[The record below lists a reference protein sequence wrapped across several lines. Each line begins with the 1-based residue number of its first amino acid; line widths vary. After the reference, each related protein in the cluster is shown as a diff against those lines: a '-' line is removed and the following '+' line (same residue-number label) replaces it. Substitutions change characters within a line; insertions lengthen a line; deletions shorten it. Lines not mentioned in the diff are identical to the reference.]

1 MFDFNSIYVFC
12 NYLLT
17 GFFNGTPD
25 SLHPLQTSAVST
37 FQKKSALRL
46 VRTKP
51 IYKKLPFAFWL
62 RNALHNSWEE
72 GCNERGSMQKGRCT
86 NTRAIKRYKRN
97 ILSWSCRI
105 SFSPFL
111 IWKEHLKCELFFHYF
126 DDVQKQ
132 LTGKSTNLNLSKLS
146 NLQIIFSS
154 LHWRR
159 TLYFCYN
166 LSFCVLSLSLS
177 NLFLSHFSK
186 SYNWSMEA
194 VIISSLK
201 PAGVKKTCLNIS
213 NGRLYE
219 VVSIY
224 CISHNK
230 VGQIYHPR
238 FSS

>member
-86 NTRAIKRYKRN
+86 NNRAIKRYKRN

-105 SFSPFL
+105 SFSPFFN
-111 IWKEHLKCELFFHYF
+111 LKGTIYQYDLY
-126 DDVQKQ
+126 
-132 LTGKSTNLNLSKLS
+132 LN
-146 NLQIIFSS
+146 IFSS
-154 LHWRR
+154 DELNWA
-159 TLYFCYN
+159 
-166 LSFCVLSLSLS
+166 VAP
-177 NLFLSHFSK
+177 SHEIKIDSK
-186 SYNWSMEA
+186 RASPAEVTSKDSVTNA
-194 VIISSLK
+194 V
-201 PAGVKKTCLNIS
+201 PAT
-213 NGRLYE
+213 
-219 VVSIY
+219 
-224 CISHNK
+224 
-230 VGQIYHPR
+230 Q
-238 FSS
+238 

>member
-37 FQKKSALRL
+37 FQKKSDLRL

-105 SFSPFL
+105 SFSPFFN
-111 IWKEHLKCELFFHYF
+111 LKGTFEMRIILPLFWWCAKTTDRKKYKFKF
-126 DDVQKQ
+126 VKIVQFTNYLFKFT
-132 LTGKSTNLNLSKLS
+132 LTSHTIFL
-146 NLQIIFSS
+146 LQF
-154 LHWRR
+154 
-159 TLYFCYN
+159 
-166 LSFCVLSLSLS
+166 VLLC
-177 NLFLSHFSK
+177 F
-186 SYNWSMEA
+186 
-194 VIISSLK
+194 
-201 PAGVKKTCLNIS
+201 
-213 NGRLYE
+213 
-219 VVSIY
+219 VV
-224 CISHNK
+224 
-230 VGQIYHPR
+230 VVV
-238 FSS
+238 